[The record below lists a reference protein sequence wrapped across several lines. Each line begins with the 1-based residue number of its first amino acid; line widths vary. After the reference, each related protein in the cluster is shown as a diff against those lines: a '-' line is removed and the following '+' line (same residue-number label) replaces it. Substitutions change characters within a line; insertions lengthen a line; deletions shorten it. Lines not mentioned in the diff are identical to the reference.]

1 MEGEKMWKQKLK
13 RFLVALLVL
22 CLFSWQALAQ
32 AKSLF
37 EYEQPEVQIDL
48 NNFLEQDTINQWMF
62 TPNLKSDSQNLT
74 DSENKQEKSNQESMD
89 ASTLLNNQD
98 KLLDS
103 LENQWMNLE
112 LQVQTLALRYEN
124 SERTNKELSNMLLN
138 SKATIQSLRK
148 NLDDYKVAL
157 ESNKEDT
164 GYIVSLF
171 ADAQN
176 EIADI
181 KKYVAI
187 LERDK
192 RKLKNVRITSAV
204 TTGAGVALIALSQVV
219 PDETAKKAL
228 FWTGVG
234 TTAAGG
240 ITLGVSFAF

>member
-13 RFLVALLVL
+13 RFLVSLLAL

-32 AKSLF
+32 ANSLF

-62 TPNLKSDSQNLT
+62 TPSLKNDSQNLT

-103 LENQWMNLE
+103 LESQWMNLE

-124 SERTNKELSNMLLN
+124 SERTNKELNNMLLN
-138 SKATIQSLRK
+138 SKATIQNLRK

-164 GYIVSLF
+164 GYIVGLF

-228 FWTGVG
+228 FWAGVG